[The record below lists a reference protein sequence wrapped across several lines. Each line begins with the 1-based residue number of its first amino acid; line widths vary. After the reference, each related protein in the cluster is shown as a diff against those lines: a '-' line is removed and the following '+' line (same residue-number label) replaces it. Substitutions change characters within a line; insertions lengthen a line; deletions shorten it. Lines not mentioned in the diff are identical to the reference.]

1 MNPSTMSPFSIFA
14 LLYMTAYFVEIV
26 DPDRQV
32 AQGMPGQIFALASV
46 LVITITV
53 LTGITRIKF
62 LVFLYLATAAL
73 LSAPFPGVPNHA
85 NIMIYCNVLMIVAMI
100 YSFARSQGSATDND
114 YFAMIRP
121 VLRASLIL
129 IYCLAGFHKLN
140 SDFFNPQV
148 SCAGAMLS
156 EVVEVGSLVTS
167 NVFSASAVFVLAAG
181 ALFVLWRRISDTYLV
196 TSRLRM
202 YALLLILCVGAML
215 YGALLLIKPH
225 LGIPAD
231 LLLAIVLAAAVF
243 TVVWELIGGLLLT
256 IPRFQAPMLLVFGA
270 MHAVLAI
277 IGFNDFSALAFSL
290 LFTFIPSNY
299 CQTINSYVDLR
310 FLRLRIH
317 RAHAYFAINLLG
329 NLLGAILSG
338 GILTGTHIQ
347 YFQQISGLSFVLAAL
362 ILTWPILS
370 MVFSSSRRPIW
381 GGVPVLNR
389 HMPKFMFVFLVL
401 LFLYG
406 VTPYLGLRTTGNF
419 TMFSNLRTEGTLSN
433 HLLLRSNPMKV
444 WGYQED
450 VVRFVEIGH
459 ARWLE
464 GKSLPIVEFRKRIH
478 EWAQAGLTVPL
489 VLEYRG
495 EIYSTK
501 DIVKD
506 PVWRPEQRN
515 WEMML
520 LDFRVIQPEGPNQCR
535 W

>member
-1 MNPSTMSPFSIFA
+1 VNRSTMSPFSMFA

-26 DPDRQV
+26 DPARQV
-32 AQGMPGQIFALASV
+32 AQGMLGQVFALASV
-46 LVITITV
+46 LVITIII

-100 YSFARSQGSATDND
+100 YSFARSQGSATDYD
-114 YFAMIRP
+114 YFEMVRP

-140 SDFFNPQV
+140 SDFLNPQV

-156 EVVEVGSLVTS
+156 EVVEVGSLITS
-167 NVFSASAVFVLAAG
+167 NIFSASAAFVLAVG
-181 ALFVLWRRISDTYLV
+181 LLFILWKRISSTYFV
-196 TSRLRM
+196 TPRLQV
-202 YALLLILCVGAML
+202 YTLLLILCTGVVL
-215 YGALLLIKPH
+215 YSALLLIRPH
-225 LGIPAD
+225 LDIPAD
-231 LLLAIVLAAAVF
+231 LVLAIVLATAIF
-243 TVVWELIGGLLLT
+243 TILWELIGGLLLI
-256 IPRFQAPMLLVFGA
+256 IPKFQAPMLLVFGI
-270 MHAVLAI
+270 MHTVLAM
-277 IGFNDFSALAFSL
+277 IGFNDFSVLAFSL
-290 LFTFIPSNY
+290 LFTFIPSSY
-299 CQTINSYVDLR
+299 YQAINSYANLR
-310 FLRLRIH
+310 LPRLRIH
-317 RAHAYFAINLLG
+317 RAHAYFIINLLG
-329 NLLGAILSG
+329 NLLGAIFSG

-347 YFQQISGLSFVLAAL
+347 YFQQISGLSFILAAL

-370 MVFSSSRRPIW
+370 MIFSSSRRPVW

-389 HMPKFMFVFLVL
+389 HTPKFMFVFLVL

-406 VTPYLGLRTTGNF
+406 VTPYLGLRTAGNF
-419 TMFSNLRTEGTLSN
+419 TMFSNLRTEGTFSN
-433 HLLLRSNPMKV
+433 HLLLRSNPIKV

-450 VVRFVEIGH
+450 VVRLREIRH

-464 GKSLPIVEFRKRIH
+464 GKSLPIVEFRKRIA
-478 EWAQAGLTVPL
+478 EWTQAGRTVPL
-489 VLEYRG
+489 ELEYRG
-495 EIYSTK
+495 EIYSTE

-506 PVWRPEQRN
+506 PVWRTEKRN

>member
-1 MNPSTMSPFSIFA
+1 MSPFSMFA

-26 DPDRQV
+26 DPTGQV
-32 AQGMPGQIFALASV
+32 AQRMPGQIFALASV

-53 LTGITRIKF
+53 LTGITRVKF

-85 NIMIYCNVLMIVAMI
+85 NIMIYCNILMIVAMI
-100 YSFARSQGSATDND
+100 YSFARYRVFATDND
-114 YFAMIRP
+114 YFEMIRP

-156 EVVEVGSLVTS
+156 KMLDVGSIVTS
-167 NVFSASAVFVLAAG
+167 SIFSASAAFVLAAG
-181 ALFVLWRRISDTYLV
+181 ALFILWKRISGTYLV
-196 TSRLRM
+196 TSRIQV
-202 YALLLILCVGAML
+202 YILLLILCAGVGL
-215 YGALLLIKPH
+215 YGALLLIKPR
-225 LGIPAD
+225 LDIPD
-231 LLLAIVLAAAVF
+231 LVIAIVLATAVF
-243 TVVWELIGGLLLT
+243 TILWELVGGLLLT
-256 IPRFQAPMLLVFGA
+256 IPKFQAPMLLVFVT
-270 MHAVLAI
+270 MHAVLAM
-277 IGFNDFSALAFSL
+277 IGFNDFSVLAFSL
-290 LFTFIPSNY
+290 LFTFIPSSY
-299 CQTINSYVDLR
+299 YQIMNSYVNLR
-310 FLRLRIH
+310 FPRLRIH

-329 NLLGAILSG
+329 AILAVG
-338 GILTGTHIQ
+338 VFGAHILYLQ
-347 YFQQISGLSFVLAAL
+347 WVSGLSFILAAL
-362 ILTWPILS
+362 IFTWPILS
-370 MVFSSSRRPIW
+370 MIFSSSRRPVW

-406 VTPYLGLRTTGNF
+406 MTSYLGLRTAGNF
-419 TMFSNLRTEGTLSN
+419 TMFSNLRTEGTSSN
-433 HLLLRSNPMKV
+433 HLLLGSNPIKV

-450 VVRFVEIGH
+450 VVRFMEIRH
-459 ARWLE
+459 ARGLE
-464 GKSLPIVEFRKRIH
+464 RNSLPVVEFRKRIN
-478 EWAQAGLTVPL
+478 EWTQAGRTVP
-489 VLEYRG
+489 VELEYRG
-495 EIYSTK
+495 ETYSTE

-506 PVWRPEQRN
+506 PVWRTEKRN